1 MKTKDIVHKSQKCSQ
16 NEHGICEG
24 VIIETIDGSKITKI
38 CECQCHD
45 SIYQLVRRM
54 QISNS
59 LPWVIV
65 HDCDFFNNQVLCA
78 LLNLFWILPLNFDVT
93 IETLIVWHKSSV
105 ITLTLV
111 IVNGAWTF
119 CDKACHSNKWIYTNG
134 TNDYILNVSGA
145 HKLNC
150 GPIL

>member
-45 SIYQLVRRM
+45 SVYQLVRRM

-59 LPWVIV
+59 QPWVIV
-65 HDCDFFNNQVLCA
+65 HDCDFFNNQVLCV
-78 LLNLFWILPLNFDVT
+78 LLNLFWILPLNLSFDVT
-93 IETLIVWHKSSV
+93 IQTKSSV
-105 ITLTLV
+105 ISITFV
-111 IVNGAWTF
+111 IVNGAWIF
-119 CDKACHSNKWIYTNG
+119 YEKAHHSNKWIYTEWYRWIY
-134 TNDYILNVSGA
+134 TNVSGA